1 METLNTNRYLRL
13 IHRSHPPQKYRF
25 IFILV
30 LLRRTFVVF
39 STSANGLLEGWGNY
53 MYKELRNARVVVTN
67 FGLEWSS
74 AVRECLSGRKNMREG
89 R

>member
-1 METLNTNRYLRL
+1 M
-13 IHRSHPPQKYRF
+13 
-25 IFILV
+25 
-30 LLRRTFVVF
+30 F

-74 AVRECLSGRKNMREG
+74 AVREGLSGRKNMREG